1 MGGNGNDDDNIII
14 HAPSLIFEWRS
25 EFHYP
30 FSYEILEVDPLEY
43 LSQ

>member
-1 MGGNGNDDDNIII
+1 MGGNGNEDDNII
-14 HAPSLIFEWRS
+14 HAPSLILEWRS

-30 FSYEILEVDPLEY
+30 FSHEILEVGPLEY